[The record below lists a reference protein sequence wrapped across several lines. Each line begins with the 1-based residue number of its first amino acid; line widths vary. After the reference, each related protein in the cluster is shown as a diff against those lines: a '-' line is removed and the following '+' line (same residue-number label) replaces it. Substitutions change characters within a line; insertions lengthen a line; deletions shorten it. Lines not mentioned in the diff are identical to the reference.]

1 MTFEFHRYSL
11 PLTGDLLLVT
21 RNGALVSLDF
31 SNFEDRFNVLLK
43 RRFKIDAT
51 HLPETP
57 LPQAIQKALDSWH
70 VGDTSL
76 FNTLTFDEGGTDFQ
90 RHVWKLLRTIPC
102 GTTWSYAQLAIALNN
117 PKAVRAV
124 ARANAL
130 NPIGIIT
137 PCHRVIGSD
146 GTLTGYAGGLERK
159 RALLQHEG
167 ALPHLL

>member
-1 MTFEFHRYSL
+1 MTFERHHYTL
-11 PLTGDLLLVT
+11 PLTGELLLMT

-31 SNFEDRFNVLLK
+31 RDFENRFNLLLM
-43 RRFKIDAT
+43 RRFQIEAA
-51 HLPETP
+51 HVPITP
-57 LPQAIQKALDSWH
+57 LPMLIKKALDSWQS
-70 VGDTSL
+70 GDTCL
-76 FNTLTFDEGGTDFQ
+76 FNTLSFDEGGTDFQ
-90 RHVWKLLRTIPC
+90 RSVWKILRTIPC
-102 GTTWSYAQLAIALNN
+102 GTTWSYAQLAVALNN

-146 GTLTGYAGGLERK
+146 GTLTGYAGGLDRK

-167 ALPHLL
+167 ALPQLL